1 MNVEAP
7 GPTDQSSAAPERPP
21 RMLAF
26 KLPVHVHNV
35 PTLLIASF
43 VVIYFLHW
51 AKPFLVPLFVGVLI
65 SYALSP
71 VVNWVERIHIPRPI
85 AAVVVLAAFIGPTV
99 MLAYAMADDAIEL
112 AETLPL
118 SIKKVA
124 NAVRGDGSSTMSKI
138 QQAAKELEEVAKGE
152 PAEPPRRT
160 ARVTTVQVEPS
171 AMKVTDYLWSGSKTA
186 LIGLGEA
193 LMVTFLVMFLL
204 ISGDMFKRKLVKV
217 IGHTLS
223 EKKITVQILDE
234 IDIQIQRYMLVLLV
248 SNVLLG
254 IVTWL
259 TFMALGVEQA
269 GAWGVAAGL
278 LHVIPY
284 FGPSV
289 TAAATALAGFL
300 QFGTLTMAFTVAGST
315 LVISSLI
322 GIVLTTWLTGR
333 ASHMNSA
340 SVFISLLFWAWI
352 WGLWGL
358 LLGIPIMVIV
368 KVISDH
374 IEGLAPISEL
384 LGE

>member
-1 MNVEAP
+1 MEAP
-7 GPTDQSSAAPERPP
+7 EPTDQSIAAPERQP
-21 RMLAF
+21 RMLSF
-26 KLPVHVHNV
+26 KLPVHVRNV
-35 PTLLIASF
+35 PTILIATF
-43 VVIYFLHW
+43 VALYFLQW

-99 MLAYAMADDAIEL
+99 TLAYFMADDAVEL

-124 NAVRGDGSSTMSKI
+124 SAVRGDGSSAVSKI
-138 QQAAKELEEVAKGE
+138 QQAAKNLEEVTTGE
-152 PAEPPRRT
+152 PTQTPSRST
-160 ARVTTVQVEPS
+160 RVTTVKIEQPGTQI
-171 AMKVTDYLWSGSKTA
+171 TDYLWTGSRSA
-186 LIGLGEA
+186 LLGLGEV
-193 LMVTFLVMFLL
+193 LMVLFLVMFLL

-223 EKKITVQILDE
+223 EKKITVQILDQ

-254 IVTWL
+254 ITTWL
-259 TFMALGVEQA
+259 TFTGLGVDQP
-269 GAWGVAAGL
+269 GAWGIAAGL

-284 FGPSV
+284 FGPFV
-289 TAAATALAGFL
+289 TAAAAGLAGFL

-322 GIVLTTWLTGR
+322 GIILVTWLTGR

-340 SVFISLLFWAWI
+340 SVFIGLLFWAWI

>member
-1 MNVEAP
+1 MQAP
-7 GPTDQSSAAPERPP
+7 EPTDQSTETPERKP
-21 RMLAF
+21 RLLAL
-26 KLPVHVHNV
+26 KLPVHVRNV
-35 PTLLIASF
+35 PTILIATF
-43 VVIYFLHW
+43 VVLYFLQW

-85 AAVVVLAAFIGPTV
+85 AAVAVLIAFIAPTV
-99 MLAYAMADDAIEL
+99 MLVYFMADDAVEL

-124 NAVRGDGSSTMSKI
+124 TAVRGDGSGAVSKI
-138 QQAAKELEEVAKGE
+138 QQAAKELEEVAQGE
-152 PAEPPRRT
+152 PTKPARQT
-160 ARVTTVQVEPS
+160 TRVTTVQVEPS
-171 AMKVTDYLWSGSKTA
+171 AMKITDYLWSGSKTA
-186 LIGLGEA
+186 LIGVGEA
-193 LMVTFLVMFLL
+193 LMVIFLVMFLL

-217 IGHTLS
+217 IGDTLS

-254 IVTWL
+254 IATWWTL
-259 TFMALGVEQA
+259 MALGVAQA
-269 GAWGVAAGL
+269 GAWGVAAGF

-284 FGPSV
+284 FGPFV

-315 LVISSLI
+315 LIISSLI
-322 GIVLTTWLTGR
+322 GIVLVTWLTGR

-340 SVFISLLFWAWI
+340 SVFIGLLFWGWI

-368 KVISDH
+368 KVVSDH
-374 IEGLAPISEL
+374 IDGLAPISEL